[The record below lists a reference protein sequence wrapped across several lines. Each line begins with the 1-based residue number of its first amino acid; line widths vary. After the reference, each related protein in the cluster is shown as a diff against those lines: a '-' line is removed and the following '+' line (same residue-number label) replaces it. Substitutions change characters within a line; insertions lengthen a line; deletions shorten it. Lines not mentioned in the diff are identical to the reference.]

1 MANPSPAQLEEILI
15 EQTISL
21 GGNSELSRLFS
32 LEEVAKS
39 CDISCHAAAA
49 LFKNKDA
56 LLARAGV
63 KVYEA
68 LSEEALRLAGE
79 EEEIHGF
86 LNHYL
91 DFLLSHPTLVYFTL
105 NFGHGVPHI
114 APLSDDGLVHR
125 VKVIGDAETILSRYG
140 LEPKEDYLLLWS
152 FTLRHLL
159 YFAGYLLNDPQH
171 DSPEMREESEH
182 IILEGLK
189 AFKENR

>member
-1 MANPSPAQLEEILI
+1 MLPGAGVWDYSHRARHGKRCIRTGRAVESP
-15 EQTISL
+15 
-21 GGNSELSRLFS
+21 GGN
-32 LEEVAKS
+32 
-39 CDISCHAAAA
+39 
-49 LFKNKDA
+49 
-56 LLARAGV
+56 
-63 KVYEA
+63 
-68 LSEEALRLAGE
+68 
-79 EEEIHGF
+79 IHGF

-114 APLSDDGLVHR
+114 APLSDDRLVHR